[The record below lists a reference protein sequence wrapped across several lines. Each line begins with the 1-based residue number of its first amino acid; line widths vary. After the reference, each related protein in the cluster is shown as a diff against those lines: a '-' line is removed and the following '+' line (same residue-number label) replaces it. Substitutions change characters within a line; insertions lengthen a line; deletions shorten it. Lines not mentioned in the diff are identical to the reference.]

1 MSDVMDV
8 VRLKSRDNARTPMM
22 WDNSDN
28 GGFTPPGTKPWLRQN
43 DEYADVNVQ
52 AQERDPDSVLS
63 YFKQLVQVRKQHPI
77 MVSGLI
83 PKTTMLRTL
92 IMAVSVLRSLR
103 SCQSDGSQGVRVP
116 SNPGTVALVYLLQLV
131 ARAFRVYNSGRNRYG
146 PGGYDHR
153 QLLRA
158 SGSSPSKSQVA
169 AVRGENLLPSELG
182 SYLEW
187 HLAGG
192 VSWPKKSSY
201 MLYNWLNSHIC
212 FEFLHHTKSKG
223 IQWHGSNPEVRESNL
238 LG

>member
-63 YFKQLVQVRKQHPI
+63 YFKQLIQVRKQHPL

-83 PKTTMLRTL
+83 PKTTMLVTL
-92 IMAVSVLRSLR
+92 IMTISVLRRLR

-116 SNPGTVALVYLLQLV
+116 SDSGTVALVDLLQLV
-131 ARAFRVYNSGRNRYG
+131 ARAFRVYNSGRNRHG
-146 PGGYDHR
+146 PGGYDNR

-158 SGSSPSKSQVA
+158 SGSSPSTSQAA
-169 AVRGENLLPSELG
+169 AVRGENLLSSELG
-182 SYLEW
+182 SYLKR
-187 HLAGG
+187 HLTGG
-192 VSWPKKSSY
+192 VSWPKKVE
-201 MLYNWLNSHIC
+201 LYVGCTID
-212 FEFLHHTKSKG
+212 
-223 IQWHGSNPEVRESNL
+223 
-238 LG
+238 